1 MKVYKVGKDAF
12 AERAKVLSDNVLHTT
27 EVGDDVIKGYVDSQ
41 YDGLLYLSILKN
53 DGFEIYIDGEK
64 QKDIYDV
71 NTAFTGVKVSKGHHE
86 VKIVYHISI
95 FGLLLVVVITVL

>member
-1 MKVYKVGKDAF
+1 MYQ
-12 AERAKVLSDNVLHTT
+12 S
-27 EVGDDVIKGYVDSQ
+27 
-41 YDGLLYLSILKN
+41 LLYLSILKN

-86 VKIVYHISI
+86 VKIVYHTIGYPYVYYI
-95 FGLLLVVVITVL
+95 AILGVVLAIAIAVLFEMMKRKKNAVKKEVVNKEAVKKEEAE